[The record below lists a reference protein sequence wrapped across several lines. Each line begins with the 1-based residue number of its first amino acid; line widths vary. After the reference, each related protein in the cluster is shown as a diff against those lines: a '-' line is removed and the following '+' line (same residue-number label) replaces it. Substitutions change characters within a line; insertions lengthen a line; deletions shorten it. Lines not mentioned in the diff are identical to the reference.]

1 MTNGVD
7 TIIPLETTGQ
17 AIFNEYDTNYAIH
30 IQKYG
35 VYKIDYFFNA
45 AFDRDTTFI
54 LAAEID
60 GSKVIGGDVK
70 GFGKANEIIS
80 VSSSLVFSL
89 TENDEITLIIR
100 TENDSNLIFGDNTN
114 ARLSVMKLD

>member
-17 AIFNEYDTNYAIH
+17 AIFTEYDTNYAIH

-35 VYKIDYFFNA
+35 VYKIDYFFND

-60 GSKVIGGDVK
+60 GSKVISGDVK

-114 ARLSVMKLD
+114 TRLSVMKLD